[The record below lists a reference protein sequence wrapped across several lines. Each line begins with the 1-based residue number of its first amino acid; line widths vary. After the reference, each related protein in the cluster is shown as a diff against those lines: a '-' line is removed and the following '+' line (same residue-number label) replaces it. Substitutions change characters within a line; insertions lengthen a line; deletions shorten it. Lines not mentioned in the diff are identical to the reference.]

1 MYFRKIVEWVCLELL
16 FKIVIYKLSRGSDG
30 FWERVNELRKKLGVG
45 VFRGLKYGVMIIVF
59 KCVKSCYKR
68 LD

>member
-1 MYFRKIVEWVCLELL
+1 MYFRKTAEWVCLEPPL
-16 FKIVIYKLSRGSDG
+16 KTVIYKPSRGSDG

-45 VFRGLKYGVMIIVF
+45 VLRGLKHGAMTTVF